1 MRKARIL
8 LRCGSLEHGSF
19 PDPLGGPIHW
29 PRGFPMDFKR
39 PFTDQSFFL
48 IAGPCV
54 IESREHTHFLAAELF
69 ALAETRGVP
78 LIFKASFDKAN
89 RTSLGSYRGITM
101 EEGLDILAEVRQK
114 LGIPVLTDV
123 HESAQ
128 CAEVAKAVDV
138 LQIPAFLCRQT
149 DLLLAAAAT
158 GRPVNV
164 KKGQFLAP
172 WDMKNAVEKVRSV
185 EGAGPVWVT
194 ERGSTFGYGQ
204 LVVDFQSFP
213 HLRRTGAP
221 VIFDATHSV
230 QKPGAL
236 GHATGGA
243 REMIPSLARAAATAV
258 DGFFFEVHDC
268 PEQALSDGP
277 NAFRLEEFGDML
289 DQLLGIW
296 RASRKAAL
304 WDPAGRTL

>member
-1 MRKARIL
+1 
-8 LRCGSLEHGSF
+8 
-19 PDPLGGPIHW
+19 
-29 PRGFPMDFKR
+29 MDYKR

-54 IESREHTHFLAAELF
+54 IESREHTHFLASQLLD
-69 ALAETRGVP
+69 LADSRGIP
-78 LIFKASFDKAN
+78 LLFKASFDKAN

-101 EEGLDILAEVRQK
+101 EEGLEILAEVREK
-114 LGIPVLTDV
+114 LGVPVLTDV
-123 HESAQ
+123 HESHQ
-128 CAEVAKAVDV
+128 CAHVAKAVDV

-172 WDMKNAVEKVRSV
+172 WDLKNAVEKLRSV

-194 ERGSTFGYGQ
+194 ERGSSFGYGQ

-236 GHATGGA
+236 GTATGGA
-243 REMIPSLARAAATAV
+243 REMIPSLARAAATVV

-268 PEQALSDGP
+268 PEKALSDGP
-277 NAFRLEEFGDML
+277 NAFRLSEFGAML
-289 DQLLGIW
+289 DQLLEIW

>member
-1 MRKARIL
+1 
-8 LRCGSLEHGSF
+8 
-19 PDPLGGPIHW
+19 
-29 PRGFPMDFKR
+29 MDFKR

-54 IESREHTHFLAAELF
+54 IESRDHTHFLASQLYD
-69 ALAETRGVP
+69 LAEARGIP

-89 RTSLGSYRGITM
+89 RTSLGSYRGISM
-101 EEGLDILAEVRQK
+101 EEGLEILAEVRER

-123 HESAQ
+123 HESIQ
-128 CAEVAKAVDV
+128 CAQVAKAVDI
-138 LQIPAFLCRQT
+138 LQIPALLCRQT

-172 WDMKNAVEKVRSV
+172 WDMKNAVEKLRSA

-194 ERGSTFGYGQ
+194 ERGSSFGYGQ

-243 REMIPSLARAAATAV
+243 REMIPTLARAAATAV

-268 PEQALSDGP
+268 PEKALSDGP
-277 NAFRLEEFGDML
+277 NAFRLSEFGEML
-289 DQLLGIW
+289 DQLLVIW
-296 RASRKAAL
+296 RASRKAAQ

>member
-1 MRKARIL
+1 
-8 LRCGSLEHGSF
+8 
-19 PDPLGGPIHW
+19 
-29 PRGFPMDFKR
+29 MDFKR

-54 IESREHTHFLAAELF
+54 IESRDHTHFLASQLYD
-69 ALAETRGVP
+69 LAEARGIP

-89 RTSLGSYRGITM
+89 RTSLGSYRGISM
-101 EEGLDILAEVRQK
+101 EEGLEILAEVRER

-123 HESAQ
+123 HESIQ
-128 CAEVAKAVDV
+128 CAQVAKAVDI

-172 WDMKNAVEKVRSV
+172 WDMKNAVEKLRSA

-194 ERGSTFGYGQ
+194 ERGSSFGYGQ

-213 HLRRTGAP
+213 HLRRIGAP

-243 REMIPSLARAAATAV
+243 REMIPTLARAAATAV

-268 PEQALSDGP
+268 PEKALSDGP
-277 NAFRLEEFGDML
+277 NAFRLSEFGEML
-289 DQLLGIW
+289 DQLLVIW
-296 RASRKAAL
+296 RASRKAAQ

>member
-1 MRKARIL
+1 
-8 LRCGSLEHGSF
+8 
-19 PDPLGGPIHW
+19 
-29 PRGFPMDFKR
+29 MDFKR

-54 IESREHTHFLAAELF
+54 IESREHTHFLASKLF
-69 ALAETRGVP
+69 DLADSRGIP
-78 LIFKASFDKAN
+78 FIFKASFDKAN
-89 RTSLGSYRGITM
+89 RTSLGSYRGISM
-101 EEGLDILAEVRQK
+101 EEGLEILAEVREK
-114 LGIPVLTDV
+114 LGVPVLTDV

-128 CAEVAKAVDV
+128 CAMVAKAVDV

-172 WDMKNAVEKVRSV
+172 WDMKNAVEKLRSA
-185 EGAGPVWVT
+185 ENAGPVWVT

-236 GHATGGA
+236 GNATGGA
-243 REMIPSLARAAATAV
+243 REMIPSLARAAATSV

-268 PEQALSDGP
+268 PEKALSDGP
-277 NAFRLEEFGDML
+277 NAFRLEEFGAML
-289 DQLLGIW
+289 DQLLEIW
-296 RASRKAAL
+296 RAGRRAAL

>member
-1 MRKARIL
+1 
-8 LRCGSLEHGSF
+8 
-19 PDPLGGPIHW
+19 
-29 PRGFPMDFKR
+29 MDYKR

-54 IESREHTHFLAAELF
+54 IESREHTHFLASQLLD
-69 ALAETRGVP
+69 LADSRGIP
-78 LIFKASFDKAN
+78 LLYKASFDKAN

-101 EEGLDILAEVRQK
+101 EEGLEILAEVREK
-114 LGIPVLTDV
+114 LGVPVLTDV
-123 HESAQ
+123 HESHQ
-128 CAEVAKAVDV
+128 CAHVAKAVDV

-172 WDMKNAVEKVRSV
+172 WDLKNAVEKLRSV

-194 ERGSTFGYGQ
+194 ERGSSFGYGQ

-236 GHATGGA
+236 GTATGGA
-243 REMIPSLARAAATAV
+243 REMIPSLARAAATVV

-268 PEQALSDGP
+268 PEKALSDGP
-277 NAFRLEEFGDML
+277 NAFRLSEFGAML
-289 DQLLGIW
+289 DQLLEIW

>member
-1 MRKARIL
+1 MN
-8 LRCGSLEHGSF
+8 F
-19 PDPLGGPIHW
+19 T
-29 PRGFPMDFKR
+29 R

-54 IESREHTHFLAAELF
+54 IESREHTHLMASSLRD
-69 ALAETRGVP
+69 LAEARGIP
-78 LIFKASFDKAN
+78 FIFKASFDKAN
-89 RTSLGSYRGITM
+89 RTSAEAHRGPGM
-101 EEGLDILAEVRQK
+101 AEGLEILAEIRSRYGV
-114 LGIPVLTDV
+114 PVLTDV

-128 CAEVAKAVDV
+128 CAAVARAVDV

-158 GRPVNV
+158 GRTVNL

-172 WDMKNAVEKVRSV
+172 WDLKHGVEKLKSV
-185 EGAGPVWVT
+185 PGHGPVWVT
-194 ERGSTFGYGQ
+194 ERGSSFGYGN

-213 HLRRTGAP
+213 HLRKTGCP

-236 GHATGGA
+236 GNATGGA
-243 REMIPSLARAAATAV
+243 RDMIPTLARAAATAV

-268 PEQALSDGP
+268 PEKAHSDGP
-277 NAFRLEEFGDML
+277 NAMPLDQFGALL
-289 DQLLGIW
+289 DQLQVLW
-296 RASRKAAL
+296 RAGRAAAL
-304 WDPAGRTL
+304 QDPAVR

>member
-1 MRKARIL
+1 
-8 LRCGSLEHGSF
+8 
-19 PDPLGGPIHW
+19 
-29 PRGFPMDFKR
+29 MDFKR

-54 IESREHTHFLAAELF
+54 IESREHTHFLASQLF
-69 ALAETRGVP
+69 DLAEARGIP
-78 LIFKASFDKAN
+78 FIFKASFDKAN
-89 RTSLGSYRGITM
+89 RTSLGSYRGISQ

-114 LGIPVLTDV
+114 LGVPVLTDV
-123 HESAQ
+123 HESIQ

-194 ERGSTFGYGQ
+194 ERGSSFGYGQ

-243 REMIPSLARAAATAV
+243 REMIPTLARAAATAV

-268 PEQALSDGP
+268 PEKALSDGP
-277 NAFRLEEFGDML
+277 NAFRLTEFGDML
-289 DQLLGIW
+289 DQLLDIW

>member
-1 MRKARIL
+1 
-8 LRCGSLEHGSF
+8 
-19 PDPLGGPIHW
+19 
-29 PRGFPMDFKR
+29 MDFKR

-54 IESREHTHFLAAELF
+54 IESREHTHFLAAKLLEL
-69 ALAETRGVP
+69 AKARGIP
-78 LIFKASFDKAN
+78 FIFKASFDKAN
-89 RTSLGSYRGITM
+89 RTSLASYRGISM
-101 EEGLDILAEVRQK
+101 EEGLEILAEVRER

-128 CAEVAKAVDV
+128 CAEVAKFVDV

-149 DLLLAAAAT
+149 DLLLAAAET

-172 WDMKNAVEKVRSV
+172 WDMKNAVEKLRSA

-194 ERGSTFGYGQ
+194 ERGSSFGYGQ

-243 REMIPSLARAAATAV
+243 RDMIPALARAAATAV

-268 PEQALSDGP
+268 PEKALSDGP
-277 NAFRLEEFGDML
+277 NAFRLTEFGDML
-289 DQLLGIW
+289 DQLLDIW

>member
-1 MRKARIL
+1 
-8 LRCGSLEHGSF
+8 
-19 PDPLGGPIHW
+19 
-29 PRGFPMDFKR
+29 MDYKR

-54 IESREHTHFLAAELF
+54 IEGREHTHFLASQLCD
-69 ALAETRGVP
+69 LAEARGIP

-89 RTSLGSYRGITM
+89 RTSLGSYRGISM
-101 EEGLDILAEVRQK
+101 EEGLEILAEVRER

-123 HESAQ
+123 HESIQ
-128 CAEVAKAVDV
+128 CAQVAKAVDI

-194 ERGSTFGYGQ
+194 ERGSSFGYGQ

-243 REMIPSLARAAATAV
+243 REMIPTLARAAATAV

-268 PEQALSDGP
+268 PEKALSDGP
-277 NAFRLEEFGDML
+277 NAFRLSEFGEML
-289 DQLLGIW
+289 DQLLVIW
-296 RASRKAAL
+296 RASRKAAQ